1 MSNPEYPLE
10 YIKFKDVNLEETGL
24 HRILEAANAN
34 KHIKRINVGIISDKG
49 LSIMSELLAS
59 NTSLLRL
66 EFSESMISLTLNLIF
81 PDETQPWT
89 DKGKHNFCQMV
100 KDHTELETIK
110 FKSPFKVT
118 RENEDGEKEKFDPH
132 TEFRHEIDFY
142 THKKHHDHKADKKFK
157 KRQQGCEPE
166 HMFEDMLKLLE
177 KKSS

>member
-1 MSNPEYPLE
+1 
-10 YIKFKDVNLEETGL
+10 
-24 HRILEAANAN
+24 
-34 KHIKRINVGIISDKG
+34 
-49 LSIMSELLAS
+49 
-59 NTSLLRL
+59 
-66 EFSESMISLTLNLIF
+66 
-81 PDETQPWT
+81 
-89 DKGKHNFCQMV
+89 MV

-157 KRQQGCEPE
+157 KRQQGCDPE